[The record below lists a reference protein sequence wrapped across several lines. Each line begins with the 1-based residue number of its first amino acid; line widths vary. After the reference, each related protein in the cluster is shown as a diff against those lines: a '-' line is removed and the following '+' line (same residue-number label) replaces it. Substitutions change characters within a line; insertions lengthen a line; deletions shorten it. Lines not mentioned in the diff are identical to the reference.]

1 MKVRFEIRDNAVKG
15 LDIRLTPIEGLT
27 LHRALLQFAHELSN
41 HEADRITAMQ
51 MCDAYI
57 EAMDTLRDKK
67 IWYTG
72 ELPKFC
78 PNCEAKMLGEDG
90 EECTNITK

>member
-1 MKVRFEIRDNAVKG
+1 MKVRFEIRDDAVKG

-67 IWYTG
+67 FGTQEKYPTSVPTAEKI
-72 ELPKFC
+72 
-78 PNCEAKMLGEDG
+78 
-90 EECTNITK
+90 

>member
-1 MKVRFEIRDNAVKG
+1 MKVRFEIRDDAVKG

-27 LHRALLQFAHELSN
+27 LHSALLQFAHELSN

-57 EAMDTLRDKK
+57 EAMERSRYDRRT
-67 IWYTG
+67 
-72 ELPKFC
+72 E
-78 PNCEAKMLGEDG
+78 
-90 EECTNITK
+90 